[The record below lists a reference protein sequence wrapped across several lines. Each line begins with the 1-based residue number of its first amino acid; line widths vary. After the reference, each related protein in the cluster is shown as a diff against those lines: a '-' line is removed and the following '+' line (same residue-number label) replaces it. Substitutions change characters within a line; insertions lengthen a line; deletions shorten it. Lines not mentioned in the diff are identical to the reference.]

1 MGVVMRMAIAR
12 NEFCRGG
19 SLRLPSRPISTI
31 QFSHKAPEWYASR
44 STRGRFLSGALPSPS
59 HHKIQMKSVLAFV
72 CLCSFSLSA
81 PATMSRVVTVIDSRT
96 IVVEV
101 DRVRSSVVLNG
112 IAVAAD
118 EETTAAEFLRR
129 LVGGAWV
136 LVEHGDVYRSPDGL
150 YVNGEMNRRAWR
162 TPANMRYLGEFDPG
176 VGAASGRRLTAAAA
190 PARSVAAATPGRRRI
205 RSKPRSQ
212 RAKPAPR

>member
-1 MGVVMRMAIAR
+1 MLRAPHEAAI
-12 NEFCRGG
+12 
-19 SLRLPSRPISTI
+19 LR
-31 QFSHKAPEWYASR
+31 
-44 STRGRFLSGALPSPS
+44 GALPSSS
-59 HHKIQMKSVLAFV
+59 HHKIQMKNVLSFV

-81 PATMSRVVTVIDSRT
+81 SATMSRVVAVIDSRT

-101 DRVRSSVVLNG
+101 DRARSSVVLDG
-112 IAVAAD
+112 FVVAAD
-118 EETTAAEFLRR
+118 EEMAAVDFLRR

-162 TPANMRYLGEFDPG
+162 ASPNMRYLGQVDPG
-176 VGAASGRRLTAAAA
+176 VAAAA
-190 PARSVAAATPGRRRI
+190 PGRRVVAAAAASRRP
-205 RSKPRSQ
+205 RSKPRLP